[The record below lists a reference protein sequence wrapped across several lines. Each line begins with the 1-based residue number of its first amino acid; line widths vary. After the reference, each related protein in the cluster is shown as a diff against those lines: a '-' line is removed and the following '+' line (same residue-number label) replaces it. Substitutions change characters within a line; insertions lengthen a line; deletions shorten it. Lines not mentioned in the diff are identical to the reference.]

1 MTQGIVAGIDAGST
15 TSKVLL
21 LRGREIIA
29 SAMAATGPSA
39 KRTVNGLLDRTLAEA
54 GVPREDISLTVATGY
69 GRRLI
74 DAANRVVSEITA
86 HARGACMLYSGD
98 VPLRTVIDIGGQ
110 DSKVIA
116 LDDDGALEDFVM
128 NDKCAAGTGRFLEV
142 MARAT
147 QLALDELGPVSLRST
162 RPLPVNSLCTVFA
175 ESEVISLLSRGED
188 VADVIA
194 GVHASIARRIA
205 AMARRVNVEEPA
217 FFSGGP
223 ARNVGLQRALATEL
237 GVELIVP
244 SEPQMV
250 AALGAAIVAQET

>member
-1 MTQGIVAGIDAGST
+1 MTQAVVAGIDAGST
-15 TSKVLL
+15 TSKVVLL
-21 LRGREIIA
+21 QGREVVA
-29 SAMAATGPSA
+29 SALAPTGPNA
-39 KRTVNGLLDRTLAEA
+39 KRTVDGLLDNALAEV
-54 GVPREDISLTVATGY
+54 GLPREDVSRAVATGY

-74 DAANRVVSEITA
+74 DAAHKVVTEITA
-86 HARGACMLYSGD
+86 HARGACRLYCGD
-98 VPLRTVIDIGGQ
+98 RPLRTVIDIGGQ
-110 DSKVIA
+110 DSKVI
-116 LDDDGALEDFVM
+116 LLGDDGALEDFAM

-147 QLALDELGPVSLRST
+147 EVELDQLGAASLRAAQ
-162 RPLPVNSLCTVFA
+162 PLPVNSLCTVFA

-205 AMARRVNVEEPA
+205 AMAKRVGVHEPG

-223 ARNVGLQRALATEL
+223 AKNIGLRRALAAEL
-237 GVELIVP
+237 GVELVVP
-244 SEPQMV
+244 PEPQMV